1 MNDAHT
7 SLFTPTAALKWALFV
22 FLLTTHLILTWK
34 AFELD
39 WLYLEIAAM
48 GPALALEEIGIRLDA
63 CHGFICLPGPVGLT
77 FCLLV
82 WSGVHYLAAKF
93 LSMWAIKKETPQA

>member
-1 MNDAHT
+1 MSDAHT
-7 SLFTPTAALKWALFV
+7 SLLTPTAALKWALFI

-39 WLYLEIAAM
+39 WLYLEIAAL
-48 GPALALEEIGIRLDA
+48 GPVLIFEGAGVG
-63 CHGFICLPGPVGLT
+63 CNGFNCLPGPVGWT

-82 WSGVHYLAAKF
+82 WSGVHYLVATF